1 MHDTSIDRD
10 IDVFLRNYVRKSQG
24 KNIEENLSGILQEL
38 TLVEKTG
45 KYDSED
51 LYKIESSER
60 ADLPALIVL
69 FGIARQM
76 RGSASISFQE
86 LLNGFDSVGSVF
98 ALNANG
104 LMLKIEELLLLFPQD
119 IVFTDDGGIRLLQ
132 FKKQFSEIEILTHY
146 YEAQFV
152 TVG

>member
-51 LYKIESSER
+51 LYKIESSEH

-86 LLNGFDSVGSVF
+86 LL
-98 ALNANG
+98 
-104 LMLKIEELLLLFPQD
+104 I
-119 IVFTDDGGIRLLQ
+119 
-132 FKKQFSEIEILTHY
+132 
-146 YEAQFV
+146 
-152 TVG
+152 

>member
-10 IDVFLRNYVRKSQG
+10 IDVFLRNYVRKS
-24 KNIEENLSGILQEL
+24 L
-38 TLVEKTG
+38 
-45 KYDSED
+45 
-51 LYKIESSER
+51 
-60 ADLPALIVL
+60 
-69 FGIARQM
+69 
-76 RGSASISFQE
+76 
-86 LLNGFDSVGSVF
+86 GSVF